1 MFLYIEDDDTVEAE
15 LSTSDPF
22 SEEVEDLVSESSGSY
37 SDEISI
43 VQTSEGSVS
52 RNEVC
57 ILRQQYC

>member
-1 MFLYIEDDDTVEAE
+1 MFLYIEDNDTVEAE

-22 SEEVEDLVSESSGSY
+22 SEEVDLVSESSGSY

-52 RNEVC
+52 GNEVC